1 MLYNVIVRSR
11 IMKRY
16 ETPQMEPIYFNIDG
30 KIMDGYSEGDTNE
43 NPWSDLFKDETS
55 GEVNTQL

>member
-1 MLYNVIVRSR
+1 
-11 IMKRY
+11 MKRY
-16 ETPQMEPIYFNIDG
+16 ETTQMEPIYFNIDG